1 MSESNSQQATV
12 TAQTEENPNPSKT
25 NANEALESTS
35 ESKREGSA
43 EGSEET
49 NSSEFKDTRESL
61 DREMTPSSVSSSVVA
76 AIAAEAAEAAADRE
90 SSERDDKNEEKSGNS
105 SYEDFDDN
113 EKVEQKSEKKE
124 SDQSKNYYNFLIDQI
139 QTNKNCHIEED
150 KVDELESKLEE
161 LTLKN
166 AGDEKLEKTTK
177 TKKGS
182 AAAASANRRRLSEQ
196 KSGDETG
203 EGVPEAVKKGV
214 FYQHDS
220 REGEEEESGG
230 KNAPNR
236 GKSPDKWAHDKFQAN
251 VEGGDTGRKTD
262 RRPQNQRG
270 RGARSGGG
278 QRPQQAAAK
287 EEHNEAEG
295 EKVEKRERG
304 NNQSQREN
312 RNRRAPNQD
321 HKESTKSET
330 KGLPLSDY
338 LEKSGAASDIT
349 NSTEKVIYI

>member
-1 MSESNSQQATV
+1 MKRSNR
-12 TAQTEENPNPSKT
+12 KKR
-25 NANEALESTS
+25 ANKVDINYHRSNYS
-35 ESKREGSA
+35 
-43 EGSEET
+43 
-49 NSSEFKDTRESL
+49 N
-61 DREMTPSSVSSSVVA
+61 
-76 AIAAEAAEAAADRE
+76 
-90 SSERDDKNEEKSGNS
+90 KS
-105 SYEDFDDN
+105 
-113 EKVEQKSEKKE
+113 
-124 SDQSKNYYNFLIDQI
+124 
-139 QTNKNCHIEED
+139 NKNCYIEED
-150 KVDELESKLEE
+150 KVEELESKLEE

-230 KNAPNR
+230 KNASNR
-236 GKSPDKWAHDKFQAN
+236 GKSPEKWAHDKFQAN
-251 VEGGDTGRKTD
+251 AEGGDSGRKTD

-287 EEHNEAEG
+287 EENNEAEG
-295 EKVEKRERG
+295 EKVEKREHG

-312 RNRRAPNQD
+312 RNRRAPNQGQN
-321 HKESTKSET
+321 KESTKSEA
-330 KGLPLSDY
+330 KGLSLSEY
-338 LEKSGAASDIT
+338 LEKSGAASDVT
-349 NSTEKVIYI
+349 NSAEKVIIFSLAIFFIVLFL

>member
-1 MSESNSQQATV
+1 ME
-12 TAQTEENPNPSKT
+12 
-25 NANEALESTS
+25 
-35 ESKREGSA
+35 
-43 EGSEET
+43 
-49 NSSEFKDTRESL
+49 
-61 DREMTPSSVSSSVVA
+61 
-76 AIAAEAAEAAADRE
+76 
-90 SSERDDKNEEKSGNS
+90 
-105 SYEDFDDN
+105 
-113 EKVEQKSEKKE
+113 
-124 SDQSKNYYNFLIDQI
+124 
-139 QTNKNCHIEED
+139 
-150 KVDELESKLEE
+150 ELESKLEE

-166 AGDEKLEKTTK
+166 AGEEKLEDKTTK

-182 AAAASANRRRLSEQ
+182 AAASTNRRRLSEQ

-236 GKSPDKWAHDKFQAN
+236 GKSPEKWAHDKFQAN
-251 VEGGDTGRKTD
+251 VEGDDSGRKTD

-278 QRPQQAAAK
+278 QRPQQAAPK

-295 EKVEKRERG
+295 ENVEKREHV

-312 RNRRAPNQD
+312 RNRRAPNQG
-321 HKESTKSET
+321 HKESTKSEA
-330 KGLPLSDY
+330 KGLSLSEY
-338 LEKSGAASDIT
+338 FEKSGAASDVT
-349 NSTEKVIYI
+349 NSAEKVIYI